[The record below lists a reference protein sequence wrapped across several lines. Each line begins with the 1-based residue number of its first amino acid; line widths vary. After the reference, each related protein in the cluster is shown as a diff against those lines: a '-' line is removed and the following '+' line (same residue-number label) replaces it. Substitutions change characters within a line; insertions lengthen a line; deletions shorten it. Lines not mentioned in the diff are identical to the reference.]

1 MAEKIQLKKY
11 ANRRLYDTERS
22 VYVTLEDI
30 AAMIRNG
37 REVIVRDAKT
47 DEDVTAFILTQI
59 VLEEARKK
67 NILLPVP
74 LLHMMIRHGDRL
86 LGEFFEKHLAQTL
99 QNFLTYKS
107 LADEQFQKWLKVG
120 ADLSQKTA
128 HSMPETNPFQSFFD
142 LFGRTQAAKEGPPLD
157 KKPDKS
163 GKPQKKKSPTA

>member
-1 MAEKIQLKKY
+1 MTEKIQLKKY
-11 ANRRLYDTERS
+11 ANRRLYDMERS
-22 VYVTLEDI
+22 VYVTLDDI

-37 REVIVRDAKT
+37 REVVVKDAKT

-99 QNFLTYKS
+99 QNFLNYKS

-120 ADLSQKTA
+120 ADLSEKNTR
-128 HSMPETNPFQSFFD
+128 SMPETNPFQSFFD
-142 LFGRTQAAKEGPPLD
+142 LFGGTQPGRQESPPD
-157 KKPDKS
+157 KKPDKP
-163 GKPQKKKSPTA
+163 GRGRKK

>member
-1 MAEKIQLKKY
+1 MSDKVQLKKY

-22 VYVTLEDI
+22 VYVTLEAI
-30 AAMIRNG
+30 AAMIRQG
-37 REVIVRDAKT
+37 REVVVTDAQT

-86 LGEFFEKHLAQTL
+86 LGEFFEKHLSQTL

-107 LADEQFQKWLKVG
+107 LADEQFQKWLQVG

-128 HSMPETNPFQSFFD
+128 RPMPETNPFQSFFD
-142 LFGRTQAAKEGPPLD
+142 LFGGPQPGKQESPPD
-157 KKPDKS
+157 KKPGRS
-163 GKPQKKKSPTA
+163 GRERKK

>member
-1 MAEKIQLKKY
+1 MAERVQLKKY
-11 ANRRLYDTERS
+11 ANRRLYDMERS

-37 REVIVRDAKT
+37 REVTVKDAKT

-59 VLEEARKK
+59 VLEEAKKK

-107 LADEQFQKWLKVG
+107 LADEQFQKWLQVG
-120 ADLSQKTA
+120 ANLSAKTA
-128 HSMPETNPFQSFFD
+128 RSMPETNPFQSFFD
-142 LFGRTQAAKEGPPLD
+142 LFGGPQAAKDEPPPD
-157 KKPDKS
+157 KKTDKS
-163 GKPQKKKSPTA
+163 GKSKKKKS

>member
-1 MAEKIQLKKY
+1 MAEKVQLKKY
-11 ANRRLYDTERS
+11 ANRRLYDMERS

-30 AAMIRNG
+30 AALIRNG
-37 REVIVRDAKT
+37 REVIIRDAQT

-59 VLEEARKK
+59 VLEEAKKK
-67 NILLPVP
+67 NSLLPVP

-120 ADLSQKTA
+120 ADLSQKPTR
-128 HSMPETNPFQSFFD
+128 SMPEPNPFQSFFD
-142 LFGRTQAAKEGPPLD
+142 LFGGLQPVKDEPPGD
-157 KKPDKS
+157 KKPSKT
-163 GKPQKKKSPTA
+163 GKPRKKES

>member
-30 AAMIRNG
+30 AALIRNG

-74 LLHMMIRHGDRL
+74 LLHLMIRHGDRL

-120 ADLSQKTA
+120 ADLSQKNA
-128 HSMPETNPFQSFFD
+128 RPMPETNPFQSFFD
-142 LFGRTQAAKEGPPLD
+142 LFGGPQPGEKENPPD
-157 KKPDKS
+157 EKP
-163 GKPQKKKSPTA
+163 GKPERGRKK